1 MPHLDRHLTG
11 GRTFI
16 ASRPGLIEGIPHRF
30 MATAITQ
37 ERLEAARLQREA
49 PAAPLQ
55 LLGRAPWIGA
65 TLARPLALETLR
77 DAVRSGQ
84 QGR

>member
-1 MPHLDRHLTG
+1 MAPR
-11 GRTFI
+11 R
-16 ASRPGLIEGIPHRF
+16 HRF
-30 MATAITQ
+30 SSLDWLVSMLLVVLVAGVVTRP
-37 ERLEAARLQREA
+37 ERLEAARLREETS
-49 PAAPLQ
+49 AAPLQ

-65 TLARPLALETLR
+65 TLARPLALDTLL